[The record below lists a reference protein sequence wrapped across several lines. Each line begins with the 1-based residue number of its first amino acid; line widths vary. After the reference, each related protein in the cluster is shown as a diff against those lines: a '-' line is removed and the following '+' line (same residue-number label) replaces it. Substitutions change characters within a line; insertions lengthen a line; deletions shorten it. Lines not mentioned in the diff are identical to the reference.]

1 MDDKVLEM
9 MRRWNATEESLALAE
24 QLRKQQQGNPD
35 DFEVWEDN
43 WAHWCFFLRISS
55 QWLYA
60 GFEGARGCLNLAGV
74 EVVARAA
81 GVRGKAWAEQL
92 AALLVIEREVLEV
105 DARRREQRTG

>member
-1 MDDKVLEM
+1 M

-24 QLRKQQQGNPD
+24 QLRKQQLGNTD
-35 DFEVWEDN
+35 DFELWDEN
-43 WAHWCFFLRISS
+43 WDHWVFFLQIST

-74 EVVARAA
+74 EVVARAI

-92 AALLVIEREVLEV
+92 KALLVIEREVLEI
-105 DARRREQRTG
+105 DARRREEKSG